1 MINMEQLG
9 EVAKKR
15 EQARRKTG
23 GRRGNVCCK
32 CLIMLR
38 RIK

>member
-15 EQARRKTG
+15 GLDEKL
-23 GRRGNVCCK
+23 GRGVAKKRAA
-32 CLIMLR
+32 
-38 RIK
+38 